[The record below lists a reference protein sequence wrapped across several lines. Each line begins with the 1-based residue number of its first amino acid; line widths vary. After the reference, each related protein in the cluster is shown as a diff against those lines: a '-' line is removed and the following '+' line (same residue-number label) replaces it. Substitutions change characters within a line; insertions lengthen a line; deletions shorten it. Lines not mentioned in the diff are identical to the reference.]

1 MYGKNHTK
9 KEMYI
14 NDTNI
19 GFYILALIIGVVVG
33 QFVDW
38 MNTRLPEYKKV
49 FTKEIFKEYKMN
61 FKPNYILMAITAV
74 IYIILVYVYGIQ
86 KNFIENLSLIK
97 YLILTPMLLSAF
109 VIDYR
114 LQIIPNRL
122 NLTMFEVGIVIAFL
136 YGTSNVAITIDM
148 LLGMLAGGGI
158 FLAITAI
165 GALIY
170 GKEAMGLGDVKLMG
184 ALGLYFGVS
193 NILVISVM
201 SFLIGAILGIILIV
215 SKIKKSDEYIPFG
228 PFIVI
233 ATFITI
239 IIPFEILLNVLMTIL
254 TLGMYQ
260 G

>member
-1 MYGKNHTK
+1 
-9 KEMYI
+9 MYI

-19 GFYILALIIGVVVG
+19 IFYLIATIGGLIVG
-33 QFVDW
+33 QFIDW
-38 MNTRLPEYKKV
+38 MNKRLPEYKKV
-49 FTKEIFKEYKMN
+49 FTREIVNEIKFN
-61 FKPNYILMAITAV
+61 FKPNYVLMLSTAM
-74 IYIILVYVYGIQ
+74 IYICLVYRYGIQ
-86 KNFIENLSLIK
+86 DNFIENLNLIK
-97 YLILTPMLLSAF
+97 YLILTPMLISAF

-122 NLTMFEVGIVIAFL
+122 NLTMFEVGIFIAFL

-158 FLAITAI
+158 FLIITLV
-165 GALIY
+165 GGLIY

-184 ALGLYFGVS
+184 ALGLYFGLA
-193 NILVISVM
+193 NIVVIAIM
-201 SFLIGAILGIILIV
+201 SFLIGAILGIILIA

-233 ATFITI
+233 AVFISI
-239 IIPFEILLNVLMTIL
+239 FIPFDVLVGSLMTIL
-254 TLGMYQ
+254 TLGMYK

>member
-1 MYGKNHTK
+1 
-9 KEMYI
+9 MYI

-19 GFYILALIIGVVVG
+19 GFYIVALIIGLIVG

-38 MNTRLPEYKKV
+38 INKRLPEYKKV

-61 FKPNYILMAITAV
+61 FKPNYILMVITAV
-74 IYIILVYVYGIQ
+74 IYIILVYVFGIQ
-86 KNFIENLSLIK
+86 KNFIENLTLIK

-148 LLGMLAGGGI
+148 LLGMLVGGGI
-158 FLAITAI
+158 FLVITLI
-165 GALIY
+165 GGLIY
-170 GKEAMGLGDVKLMG
+170 GKEAMGFGDVKLMG

-193 NILVISVM
+193 NILLIAVM
-201 SFLIGAILGIILIV
+201 SFLIGAILGIIFII

-233 ATFITI
+233 STFIAI
-239 IIPFEILLNVLMTIL
+239 IIPFNILLNALMTIL

-260 G
+260 K